1 MKETGLLSIHADSNI
16 GLYFFSV
23 GEVLFSGIRLRT
35 EQKRMIERILKVR
48 IVSLS
53 IAGTPYPGLFLI
65 EAKGIILAPSII
77 FEHEKKKVEKE
88 SGLKVLTINTSQT
101 ALRNIIGINKEK
113 AIISSNTDKNIIRA
127 LHDLGIST
135 LIVEHEEFDN
145 IGSMIIAGNNKGIIS
160 PIFEKR
166 TIKKLEKHLSI
177 ELIETTVNNRQL
189 FISSGIIHNNNGI
202 IIGQDSITEEVMDI
216 TEGLS

>member
-23 GEVLFSGIRLRT
+23 GEVLFTGIRLRT

-53 IAGTPYPGLFLI
+53 IAGTPYPGLFII

-77 FEHEKKKVEKE
+77 FENEKKKLEKE
-88 SGLKVLTINTSQT
+88 SGLKVLTIDTSQT
-101 ALRNIIGINKEK
+101 ALRNIIGLNKEK
-113 AIISSNTDKNIIRA
+113 AIISSNTDNNIIRA
-127 LHDLGIST
+127 LHDMGIST

-145 IGSMIIAGNNKGIIS
+145 IGSMIIAGHDKGIIS
-160 PIFEKR
+160 PVFDKR